1 MICCTSAIPVL
12 SGVLDSC
19 GLLTPI
25 FLFVPSTWH
34 ERAKA
39 AGARRLPRRLYQALY
54 DVPLAPYL
62 GGASLVF
69 SCVLSIFLTSG
80 GCPPGSRPRGARAS
94 RAAPGSR
101 GMCQEGA
108 SWPCTA
114 SLHRTPARTSPAR
127 LAARKP
133 GRDQRGW
140 ALCQTYGQSHSP
152 PPAAPWTLPAV
163 YGVSYYNSHFES
175 IAAANAY
182 LPKYQSKDFR

>member
-39 AGARRLPRRLYQALY
+39 AGARRLPRRVYQALY

-80 GCPPGSRPRGARAS
+80 ECPPGSRRGGACAARRPRVS
-94 RAAPGSR
+94 LDVPGGSLLALH
-101 GMCQEGA
+101 CE
-108 SWPCTA
+108 PCTA
-114 SLHRTPARTSPAR
+114 HLRARPQRGLPQGNLGVTRGVGPCVR
-127 LAARKP
+127 LAASLTP
-133 GRDQRGW
+133 
-140 ALCQTYGQSHSP
+140 P
-152 PPAAPWTLPAV
+152 PPAAPCTLTAV
-163 YGVSYYNSHFES
+163 YGVSYYNSHFEG